1 MMPKRGRNCGVSF
14 SKSSLSVSALGPKI
28 DLLVPF
34 FISHVNLLT
43 NICQETAAHTE
54 EEERY
59 VKIVKKSERKRARA
73 EMLLFLPAFES
84 H

>member
-1 MMPKRGRNCGVSF
+1 M
-14 SKSSLSVSALGPKI
+14 SALGPKI

-54 EEERY
+54 EEKRY
-59 VKIVKKSERKRARA
+59 LKIVKKRARA
-73 EMLLFLPAFES
+73 REQEQSWCFFYLPSKATSLVLRAVGVKF
-84 H
+84 